1 MENQLSVIVKESG
14 LDQTKATFILTK
26 FQDYFE
32 MAANWEAKA
41 KTLVVTSE
49 TQTAEMQMAKTGR
62 LFLRKKR
69 IDIEEARKELKE
81 QSLREGK
88 AIDGIANVLKA
99 LIIPIEEYLEKQ
111 EKFAELK
118 EAARLNLLRE
128 EEAKKAEAARIEA
141 ERAAAAEQE
150 RIRAENARLKKE
162 ADEREAAIRKERAEA
177 QAAADKLR
185 KENEA
190 KLAKQRE
197 EAEMQR
203 KKDQA
208 AAFAEAEK
216 VRKVNEAK
224 IAEEKAARA
233 KVEAELKAKR
243 DKEEA
248 DRIEKELKQEEFNNA
263 ADKVKLAKL
272 YEDLKSISLPSVN
285 SKRSIKIVANIR
297 DFLTQACA
305 VLKPKG

>member
-208 AAFAEAEK
+208 AALAEAEK